1 MGKYNYDT
9 TLKELLTDE
18 KAVEIIEDTFNGIT
32 QNSMLK
38 LFYNRTLKQLEM
50 LAATYKVDQETVDK
64 LKKRIFDL

>member
-38 LFYNRTLKQLEM
+38 LFYNRTLKQLEL

>member
-18 KAVEIIEDTFNGIT
+18 KAVEIIEDTFKGIT